1 MDDATKPAFRV
12 ILLTHGGSEKVLEC
26 LAAVEGVQVVGV
38 FVETKVT
45 PNRAFTEKLKRSV
58 RYDGYAGTVAK
69 LACKIFSKSK
79 GEDDERTR
87 ISNERNSVA
96 EVARTHNVPFH
107 LVDDYHSAET
117 RALIAEAHADLGV
130 VWGTNI
136 LKETVFRIPRLG
148 CINLHQ
154 GLAPIYR
161 GGPPVFWELFN
172 DERELGLTIHFVASK
187 VDSGDIVLQET
198 VPLEYDYESYGTQFE
213 RFLADYGKSLI
224 EPCANLVAQAVG
236 LIAGGQTAWRPQDVS
251 QGKRYRLP
259 IKTEKDEL
267 RRRLRER
274 YKTEAR
280 RDKSEKTARELVA
293 RNLRA
298 GDR

>member
-1 MDDATKPAFRV
+1 MGDATKPAFRV

-26 LAAVEGVQVVGV
+26 LAAVEGVQLVGV
-38 FVETKVT
+38 FVETKVI
-45 PNRAFTEKLKRSV
+45 PNRSFTERIKRSV
-58 RYDGYAGTVAK
+58 RYDGYTGTVAK
-69 LACKIFSKSK
+69 LARKFFGKSN
-79 GEDDERTR
+79 GEDDETR
-87 ISNERNSVA
+87 ISNDRNSVA

-161 GGPPVFWELFN
+161 GGPPIFWELFN
-172 DERELGLTIHFVASK
+172 DERELGLTIHFVGSK
-187 VDSGDIVLQET
+187 VDSGDIIVQET
-198 VPLEYDYESYGTQFE
+198 IPLEYDYQTYGTHFE
-213 RFLADYGKSLI
+213 TFLADYSKTLVEQS
-224 EPCANLVAQAVG
+224 ANLVAKAVG
-236 LIAGGQTAWRPQDVS
+236 LIAAGQTSWLPQDVS
-251 QGKRYRLP
+251 LGKRYRLP
-259 IKTEKDEL
+259 IKTEKDQL

-280 RDKSEKTARELVA
+280 RDKTAGELVA